1 MAPTLTPIR
10 TTITSRRRQKKDR
23 QTVALTGEFDTH
35 ACFDHRN
42 FVGQEL
48 YASFARCSRRSNSSN
63 AFYAKRDVDSADI
76 PLDIHPREQEPQRH
90 SVRHVRLLGG
100 QALEGS
106 WKLVP
111 SSAPKNSL
119 LFEQNCYSNPN
130 KAFGG
135 I

>member
-1 MAPTLTPIR
+1 M
-10 TTITSRRRQKKDR
+10 
-23 QTVALTGEFDTH
+23 ALTGEFDTH

-48 YASFARCSRRSNSSN
+48 YASFARCSRRSTSSN

-119 LFEQNCYSNPN
+119 LFEQNYYSNPN